1 MEIRSV
7 FSLAVCAL
15 AAGLAA
21 PLHAGAQAWNAFN
34 AVTVQQSWLPED
46 LALVA
51 QGPQHGAVVI
61 TEFMKDPNS
70 VVDTRGEWIEV
81 YNALPWRVNIEGW
94 KLTDDAGN
102 AVTLSNGGQGL
113 RMMPGEYLVLGNNGD
128 PTLNGDVAVDCVY
141 SGFVLGNGADQ
152 IMLVKPNGTLIDRV
166 DYDDGV
172 LWPDTAGQSV
182 SLTGSVRDA
191 VQNDDGSLW
200 CPGSAAWSGTNP
212 DLGSPGLANP
222 ICP

>member
-1 MEIRSV
+1 MEIRFV
-7 FSLAVCAL
+7 FSFAAL
-15 AAGLAA
+15 AAAAGIAA
-21 PLHAGAQAWNAFN
+21 PVHAGAQTWTAFN
-34 AVTVQQSWLPED
+34 AVTVQQSWLPEE

-61 TEFMKDPNS
+61 TEFMKDPNF
-70 VVDTRGEWIEV
+70 VTDTRGEWIEI

-102 AVTLSNGGQGL
+102 QAVLANGGLGL
-113 RMMPGEYLVLGNNGD
+113 RLMPGEYMVLGNNDD
-128 PTLNGDVAVDCVY
+128 PAQNGDVVVDCVY
-141 SGFVLGNGADQ
+141 PGFVLGNGADQ

-172 LWPDTAGQSV
+172 LWPDLAGRSV
-182 SLTGSVRDA
+182 SLTGSVLDA

-200 CPGSAAWSGTNP
+200 CPGGAPWSGTNP
-212 DLGSPGLANP
+212 DMGSPGLPNA